1 MDFATERGPG
11 RVILVDLEREALLVG
26 EVVGVG
32 MGVEKDRREETP
44 TGKGRARKKYA
55 SEGQQL
61 VGTATSTG
69 NVREV
74 EEVVGIMLII
84 RDSEWLMNPDANI
97 VRSGTLQ
104 VMTGGNEKKPNE
116 SHYGHFNNAI
126 TYLMTNGLV
135 HSMTYQLPPTQPTRN
150 SRIHSLEEVG
160 LRRLQTWT
168 KRK

>member
-1 MDFATERGPG
+1 MDS
-11 RVILVDLEREALLVG
+11 EREALLVG

-44 TGKGRARKKYA
+44 TGKGRVRKKYA

-97 VRSGTLQ
+97 VS
-104 VMTGGNEKKPNE
+104 EADI
-116 SHYGHFNNAI
+116 SIA
-126 TYLMTNGLV
+126 
-135 HSMTYQLPPTQPTRN
+135 
-150 SRIHSLEEVG
+150 
-160 LRRLQTWT
+160 T
-168 KRK
+168 K